1 MTNGESMNMLRILVL
16 SVLSL
21 LFQGN
26 VFGTSIAYSGFIC
39 SNKIDI
45 NDTTSSGI
53 PIESRFE
60 VIENVGGGMFRLRLT
75 GGIPRIVSDDS
86 NVCID
91 KATAIGFSGG
101 GLQVGDLPRP
111 LESIDAT
118 AYFSGQELVIVV
130 NSMFT
135 DLSARRGAFSSFST
149 SKILAITNTLIFG
162 FDSQASSFSLKKV
175 IRNAGFT
182 HTETKSESS
191 IPFQEIVLPS
201 FNGVSP
207 DRPLIQTP
215 ISSIVYSLQ

>member
-1 MTNGESMNMLRILVL
+1 MTNGESMKMLRILVL
-16 SVLSL
+16 TILSL

-39 SNKIDI
+39 LNTVDI
-45 NDTTSSGI
+45 NDIASSGI

-60 VIENVGGGMFRLRLT
+60 VIEDVGGGIFRLSLT

-91 KATAIGFSGG
+91 SVTAIGYSGTPLVD
-101 GLQVGDLPRP
+101 GLPGP

-118 AYFSGQELVIVV
+118 AYFNGQELVIVV

-149 SKILAITNTLIFG
+149 SNIFAITNTLIFG
-162 FDSQASSFSLKKV
+162 FNSQGSSFSLKKV

-182 HTETKSESS
+182 HTETGSASS
-191 IPFQEIVLPS
+191 IPFLETVLPS
-201 FNGVSP
+201 FNGVSQ
-207 DRPLIQTP
+207 DKPLILTP
-215 ISSIVYSLQ
+215 TTSIEYRLE